1 VSGPSSPRASSAART
16 DAALPHDFAAL
27 DANLVESLRE
37 AARWQRG
44 ARLVEGDGVLFSR
57 GSTGFPVGLSNAA
70 LRLDPAV
77 PAREVIAHAREFFG
91 AEGRAFTLW
100 VRGEPDA
107 DLETAAESGR
117 MQRISEMP
125 SPWMVLR
132 ARLPDPPPRAGVT
145 VERVREEAEFDDVV
159 RVAQAAWA
167 SVGLPPAE
175 TAALLAR
182 PDRMLAPHLVWAL
195 ARHDGRPAAAAMAL
209 CSHGVAGIYWVST
222 VPEARRRGLAEA
234 VTRAV
239 GNAGFDAGMRV
250 AALQASAMGHPVYL
264 RMGYQ
269 TVSYTRWYLARAG
282 RS

>member
-1 VSGPSSPRASSAART
+1 MSGPSSPRASEAPRAG
-16 DAALPHDFAAL
+16 DALPPDFAAL

-44 ARLVEGDGVLFSR
+44 ARLVEEDGLLFAS
-57 GSTGFPVGLSNAA
+57 GSTGFPVGLSNA
-70 LRLDPAV
+70 LMRIDPAL
-77 PAREVIAHAREFFG
+77 PAREAIARGREFFG
-91 AEGRAFTLW
+91 AQGRAFTLW
-100 VRGEPDA
+100 VRGGPDA
-107 DLETAAESGR
+107 DLEGAAESGR
-117 MQRISEMP
+117 LQRISETP
-125 SPWMVLR
+125 TPWMVLR
-132 ARLPDPPPRAGVT
+132 ERLPDAPPPAGVS
-145 VERVREEAEFDDVV
+145 VEPVRGEAGFADVV

-182 PDRMLAPHLVWAL
+182 TDRLLAPHLVWAL
-195 ARHDGRPAAAAMAL
+195 ARLDGTPAAAAMAL

-222 VPEARRRGLAEA
+222 APEARRRGLAEA

-250 AALQASAMGHPVYL
+250 AALQASAMGYPVYL

-269 TVSYTRWYLARAG
+269 TVAHTRWYLARA
-282 RS
+282 R